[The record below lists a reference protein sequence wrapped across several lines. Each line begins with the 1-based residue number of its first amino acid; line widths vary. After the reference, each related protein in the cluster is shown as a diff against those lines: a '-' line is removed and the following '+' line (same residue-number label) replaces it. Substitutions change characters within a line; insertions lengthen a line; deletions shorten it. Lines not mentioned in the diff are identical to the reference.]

1 MSNTNLPSGT
11 GGDDALSFDDG
22 VDAIDAILDP
32 ATDLPEEDQA
42 KDDQAEAE
50 TEEAEESA
58 ETDEAEAE
66 TDETETP
73 DAEDEDGQQEY
84 SGGKFASDD
93 AKVTLKDGT
102 VLSVQDLKR
111 GFMSQQYFTRET
123 QALSEAKKAVDA
135 DKSQVS
141 QYANTLA
148 QQRDFLLQ
156 AAQQFLPKPPDR
168 SMIQTDIVG
177 YQEALAEYQDRMGM
191 VQQLQQYATADQA
204 RIQQEQEQA
213 RQEAIKAESQR
224 LLEAIPELSKPETYQ
239 KFWTESVDTMAE
251 YGFSAEELSAAM
263 DHRFYLVFRDL
274 MKYRKARQQAPKVR
288 ESIQSKPVLQAG
300 KRMDPKAKISRE
312 RQAKADH
319 LRKTGSFDAG
329 VSALMD
335 LDL

>member
-42 KDDQAEAE
+42 KDDQAD

-58 ETDEAEAE
+58 EADEAE

-84 SGGKFASDD
+84 SGGKFASDN

-123 QALSEAKKAVDA
+123 QALSEDKKSVEAA
-135 DKSQVS
+135 KSQVS
-141 QYANTLA
+141 EYAQTLA

-156 AAQQFLPKPPDR
+156 AAQQFLPQMPDR

-177 YQEALAEYQDRMGM
+177 YQEAVAEYQERMGV
-191 VQQLQQYATADQA
+191 VQQLQQYATAEQA
-204 RIQQEQEQA
+204 RVQQEQEQA
-213 RQEAIKAESQR
+213 QAEVRKAEGQR
-224 LLEAIPELSKPETYQ
+224 LLEAMPELKKPEVYQ
-239 KFWTESVDTMAE
+239 KFWADTVDTMAE
-251 YGFSAEELSAAM
+251 YGFSTDDLNAAM
-263 DHRFYLVFRDL
+263 DHRYYLVFRDL
-274 MKYRKARQQAPKVR
+274 MKYRKARQQAPKVT
-288 ESIQSKPVLQAG
+288 ETVKGKPVLQAG

-312 RQAKADH
+312 RQARHEH
-319 LRKTGSFDAG
+319 LRNTGSFDAG
-329 VSALMD
+329 VAALMD